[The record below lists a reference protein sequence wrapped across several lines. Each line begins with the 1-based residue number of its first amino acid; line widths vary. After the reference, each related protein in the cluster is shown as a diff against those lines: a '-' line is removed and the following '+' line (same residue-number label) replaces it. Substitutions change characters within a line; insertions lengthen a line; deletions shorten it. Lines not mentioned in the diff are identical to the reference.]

1 MNATRQTGLSMVELM
16 ITLLISSFLILGITQ
31 IYIDN
36 KRNYIYQQ
44 NQSANLE
51 NSRFALL
58 LLEKELYKAGYR
70 QLAQDSRDFVF
81 KSSSTDAACPAFSAG
96 QIIRPTTNGLG
107 VCFRYQRADVNE
119 RDCHG
124 DLIANDDPITIRI
137 ERVGSDLNC
146 YVNGQG
152 QTMLSGLNQITFE
165 YGVDLNANRQADT
178 YLSASDA
185 ASANNI
191 VAVRYA
197 SLHESESANVALNTT
212 NYNYPLANATATTA
226 TDKKLYKSVQGTTTL
241 RNIAP

>member
-1 MNATRQTGLSMVELM
+1 MNAARQQGLSMIELM

-44 NQSANLE
+44 NQSANVE
-51 NSRFALL
+51 NSRFTLML
-58 LLEKELYKAGYR
+58 IEQQLYKAGYR
-70 QLAQDSRDFVF
+70 QHAQDSRDLVF
-81 KSSSTDAACPAFSAG
+81 TGSNADTGCPAFSAG
-96 QIIRPTTNGLG
+96 QVIRPTANGAG
-107 VCFRYQRADVNE
+107 VCFRHQRADNTE

-124 DLIANDDPITIRI
+124 DLITTDNPITVRI

-146 YVNGQG
+146 YVNGRG

-165 YGVDLNANRQADT
+165 YGVDLNADRQADT
-178 YLSASDA
+178 YLSAADA
-185 ASANNI
+185 ASVNDI

-197 SLHESESANVALNTT
+197 SLHESESTNIALNSPS
-212 NYNYPLANATATTA
+212 YNYPLASTTATTA

-241 RNIAP
+241 RNVAP